1 MEQTLRI
8 SDVVEAYLNSGG
20 GMTHQQFADA
30 LTQSLVNTGISRVS
44 VTNWANGKSE
54 PSTDFLL
61 SCVVAYTDWR
71 RQFANDCLKIK
82 SPEAFDSGILKLPT
96 AK

>member
-1 MEQTLRI
+1 VANSLRI
-8 SDVVEAYLNSGG
+8 AEVVEEYLSSGG

-30 LTQSLVNTGISRVS
+30 LTQSLVSTGISRVS

-61 SCVVAYTDWR
+61 QCVAAYGDWR
-71 RQFANDCLKIK
+71 RQFANDCLRIK
-82 SPEAFDSGILKLPT
+82 LPETFDSGILKLPT